1 MCVSLRFLIMEDGIA
16 LQTMLAESA
25 GRLAE
30 THNKN
35 AALATQHKAEAAA
48 FLARANTEIE
58 RMQANRAALD
68 REWSRIVKRLDA
80 ARATLSADTVVDLS
94 KLKAL
99 YVEHTGVAGLDTGG
113 IMYMPPAMNTPPES
127 PAPAPPK
134 AGKNAAVHA
143 PVSTTGEAEKKK
155 AKKKKRQKK
164 MKVGGAAGAA
174 AAAVSEHSGAK
185 PTKGGALHDAQAQS
199 YVDMHF
205 VCKTVYATV
214 CTFVCA
220 LLKLLC
226 VTLFVATAHDL
237 APLNWF
243 KYFGD
248 FDYVYTGVTQDV
260 SYTHRV
266 LYSIGT
272 GIARWHQTVAYV
284 FNIDLAVYILALR
297 FVAIATILRHLSP
310 TTTEYAEPE
319 WWYYALVLGLTSL
332 VDRFVALGIIIY
344 YILYTFTTPLHIAAT
359 YGYTAVAEALLKCKA
374 DVNYATIDG
383 CTPLY
388 IAAWKG
394 HVDVV
399 TALLGHNADPNKA
412 CTIDGC
418 TPLFVAVQYGHTA
431 VAGALLKGKADANQA
446 MTHGGNGAWT
456 PLYKATINGHTA
468 IADLLKQHGAV

>member
-1 MCVSLRFLIMEDGIA
+1 MEDVIA

-58 RMQANRAALD
+58 RIQANRADLD

-99 YVEHTGVAGLDTGG
+99 YVEHTGVADLDTGG
-113 IMYMPPAMNTPPES
+113 NMYMPPAMNTPPES

-164 MKVGGAAGAA
+164 IKVGGAAGAA
-174 AAAVSEHSGAK
+174 AAALSEHSGAK

-237 APLNWF
+237 TPLNWF

-248 FDYVYTGVTQDV
+248 FNYVYTGVTQDV
-260 SYTHRV
+260 PYTHRV
-266 LYSIGT
+266 LYS
-272 GIARWHQTVAYV
+272 Q
-284 FNIDLAVYILALR
+284 
-297 FVAIATILRHLSP
+297 
-310 TTTEYAEPE
+310 
-319 WWYYALVLGLTSL
+319 
-332 VDRFVALGIIIY
+332 
-344 YILYTFTTPLHIAAT
+344 
-359 YGYTAVAEALLKCKA
+359 
-374 DVNYATIDG
+374 G
-383 CTPLY
+383 CFES
-388 IAAWKG
+388 IRR
-394 HVDVV
+394 
-399 TALLGHNADPNKA
+399 
-412 CTIDGC
+412 
-418 TPLFVAVQYGHTA
+418 
-431 VAGALLKGKADANQA
+431 
-446 MTHGGNGAWT
+446 
-456 PLYKATINGHTA
+456 
-468 IADLLKQHGAV
+468 